1 MTIKSG
7 QAILVS
13 THTTWGRCGT
23 AKLQKFLGQSKGTV
37 LVPGTRRVK
46 RKLPLVFLSLEA

>member
-46 RKLPLVFLSLEA
+46 RKLPLVILSLEA